1 MFKTFHSMIF
11 WVIVSMVFL
20 LVMSVLMVVTTYQ
33 NNVKQHKQID
43 LVARQKE
50 SVSNLYLNFTEL
62 KTKALNSILSP
73 SSPNTFR
80 FESAKASAY
89 RDLSYL
95 KKTMQSHQTELLIIS
110 NRLDTV
116 FNKLM
121 KVVDYQNTVLATKE
135 VMNQELNKFTLL
147 ASRSQLSSNL
157 RLVNKLKD
165 SQAQYF
171 AQPNST
177 NHLLWQTTLYR
188 VRLASIFMDNGIG
201 QELHNYSQQQALLW
215 QNYLKLDGITSDYL
229 LATAALDSVLTP
241 FSLEIKKSHPENALD
256 ISFFRD
262 KEQRMQLLFILL
274 AFLIINA
281 SLFYII
287 WNFSNPIKH
296 LLKLSQD
303 VEQGN
308 YDSRFDSP
316 LHSELS
322 KLGFAYNKMLETIK
336 RDREIISR
344 NQLDLEEKVK
354 FRTQELEQAKEQAEM
369 ASMAKSDFLAKMSHE
384 IRTPLNGII
393 GTAEVLAKSG
403 VSPHQAEFIN
413 IIHSSGTTLLHIIN
427 DILNYSSIE
436 NGTMELRK
444 HNFSLRKLIDS
455 TLTQFKL
462 ELARKHLYLNLDIE
476 STLPDLY
483 LGDIVKIKQI
493 LVNIIINAIKFTQ
506 LGGINIAVK
515 SHSFEYPYREV
526 LFEIADTGVGIPP
539 DKLKTIFESF
549 TQVDNTATR
558 EYGGTGLGT
567 TISQKLVE
575 LMDGKIWA
583 ISPNP
588 DIDDNC
594 KGRGSVFSF
603 HIKLEQTEDYFFELY
618 NDTQINIRDLT
629 MIVLTQSKEML
640 LDLSDIFS
648 YNWIKPIH
656 CNDVKEVYEVVRP
669 LLNESKDI
677 IVLTDYFIYRKE
689 NMDDI
694 LKLIR
699 NSNISFL
706 AMIPS
711 AISAA
716 DSTLQSYGINHI
728 ITLPVKQSVFLDKL
742 NEILNERYTNLG
754 NKQVT
759 AISKRIKE
767 KPLRMLLAEDNHIN
781 QKVALV
787 IFETIGF
794 AIDIANNG
802 KEAVDKALNNNY
814 DLIFMDIQMPVL
826 DGIEATKLL
835 REEGISTPIIAMTAN
850 AICGDRE
857 NFIAQGMSDYISKPI
872 TYNSITE
879 MIKKWIFTEIEITN
893 NKTKNNNKSTKG
905 EEIMQHQILNEKEA
919 INRVYDKDLLK
930 ELLTDFADMKE
941 LDWAIFEK
949 CLEESNLKDIDRI
962 SHSIKGVAGNLA
974 LTGIYTTATELNNSV
989 KLGEIELIKRH
1000 FEELKLEV
1008 ERFRAFLPEY
1018 LSS

>member
-1 MFKTFHSMIF
+1 
-11 WVIVSMVFL
+11 MVFL

-33 NNVKQHKQID
+33 NNVKQHKHID
-43 LVARQKE
+43 LLSRQKE

-62 KTKALNSILSP
+62 KTKALNAVLTPSP
-73 SSPNTFR
+73 QNSFR
-80 FESAKASAY
+80 IETSKASFY
-89 RDLSYL
+89 KDLNYL
-95 KKTMQSHQTELLIIS
+95 KQTLTSHQSELNLISI
-110 NRLDTV
+110 RVDTL
-116 FNKLM
+116 FAKLM
-121 KVVDYQNTVLATKE
+121 NIVDYQNQVWATKAAMDE
-135 VMNQELNKFTLL
+135 ELHQVELV
-147 ASRSQLSSNL
+147 ASQSQLSSNL
-157 RLVNKLKD
+157 RLVNKLRD
-165 SQAQYF
+165 SQIQFLADPSNVNY
-171 AQPNST
+171 
-177 NHLLWQTTLYR
+177 LLWQTALYK
-188 VRLASIFMDNGIG
+188 VRLASSFWNNGTG
-201 QELHNYSQQQALLW
+201 HKLSDYSHKQALIW
-215 QNYLKLDGITSDYL
+215 QNNQKLDKLKTEYQY
-229 LATAALDSVLTP
+229 ATASLDSVLTP
-241 FSLEIKKSHPENALD
+241 FSLSIKKSHPENTID

-296 LLKLSQD
+296 LLRLAKD
-303 VEQGN
+303 VEKGN
-308 YDSRFDSP
+308 YDSRFESP

-322 KLGFAYNKMLETIK
+322 KLGFAYNQMLDTIK

-344 NQLDLEEKVK
+344 NQAELEEKVK
-354 FRTQELEQAKEQAEM
+354 LRTQELEKAKELAET

-403 VSPHQAEFIN
+403 INPYQADFIN
-413 IIHSSGTTLLHIIN
+413 IIHSSGTSLLHIIN

-436 NGTMELRK
+436 NGNMELRK

-462 ELARKHLYLNLDIE
+462 ELARKHLYLNLDIDPA
-476 STLPDLY
+476 LPDLY
-483 LGDIVKIKQI
+483 LGDTVKIKQI
-493 LVNIIINAIKFTQ
+493 LVNIIVNAIKFTQ
-506 LGGINIAVK
+506 LGGITITVQTQAV
-515 SHSFEYPYREV
+515 SHPYREV
-526 LFEIADTGVGIPP
+526 LFKVADTGVGIPP
-539 DKLKTIFESF
+539 DKLSTIFESF

-558 EYGGTGLGT
+558 EFGGTGLGT

-583 ISPNP
+583 ESPNP
-588 DIDDNC
+588 DNVSNF
-594 KGRGSVFSF
+594 GGPGSVFSF
-603 HIKLEQTEDYFFELY
+603 HLKLEQTEDYFFELY
-618 NDTQINIRDLT
+618 NDTQINIRDITL
-629 MIVLTQSKEML
+629 IVLTQSKEML
-640 LDLSDIFS
+640 LELSDIFS

-656 CNDVKEVYEVVRP
+656 CHDVKEVYEVVRP
-669 LLNESKDI
+669 VLNDSKDI
-677 IVLTDYFIYRKE
+677 IVLTDYYIYRQE

-699 NSNISFL
+699 NSNISFM

-711 AISAA
+711 AISST

-728 ITLPVKQSVFLDKL
+728 LTLPFRQSVFLDKIT
-742 NEILNERYTNLG
+742 EILNERYTQIG
-754 NKQVT
+754 NKQIT

-802 KEAVDKALNNNY
+802 KEAIDKALSNNY

-826 DGIEATKLL
+826 DGIEATKFL
-835 REEGISTPIIAMTAN
+835 REEGITTPIIAMTAN

-857 NFIAQGMSDYISKPI
+857 SYIAQGMSDYISKPI
-872 TYNSITE
+872 TYNSITD
-879 MIKKWIFTEIEITN
+879 MIKKWIFAEINDCKQLRSNRTN
-893 NKTKNNNKSTKG
+893 TG
-905 EEIMQHQILNEKEA
+905 EEIMQQPILNEKEA

-930 ELLTDFADMKE
+930 ELLTDFIAMKE
-941 LDWAIFEK
+941 LDWAVFEK
-949 CLEESNLKDIDRI
+949 CLSDSNLTDMDRI

-974 LTGIYTTATELNNSV
+974 LTGIYTSATDLNNSV

-1018 LSS
+1018 LNS